1 MTNDE
6 VAARQLHNLNNAVFA
21 IAVALRRQM
30 EATLPPPLVGSVAT
44 LPPEISDLDRA
55 MQSFADTLQGITAMV
70 QKANNRSNII
80 LPN

>member
-1 MTNDE
+1 MTNEE

-30 EATLPPPLVGSVAT
+30 EATLPPPMIGAVAT
-44 LPPEISDLDRA
+44 LPPEIEALDKA
-55 MQSFADTLQGITAMV
+55 MQSFADTLQSITSMV
-70 QKANNRSNII
+70 HKANNSAGII

>member
-6 VAARQLHNLNNAVFA
+6 VAARQLHNLNNAVFG
-21 IAVALRRQM
+21 IASALRRQL
-30 EATLPPPLVGSVAT
+30 EATIPPVMAGNLAM
-44 LPPEISDLDRA
+44 LPPEIVEFDRV

-70 QKANNRSNII
+70 QKANSRSGII